1 MTFLS
6 LRSKYETSP
15 KSVFNMECFDHLW
28 LSKLSLETIEPGFIE
43 REGDLYIFKQ
53 VETGQDCSDH
63 QTFTIS

>member
-43 REGDLYIFKQ
+43 RKKGIYTFSNKLRQ
-53 VETGQDCSDH
+53 VRIAQITKLLL
-63 QTFTIS
+63 